1 MTDYVAATR
10 WYRAPEI
17 ITGWSHYGK
26 AVDMWAVGCVLAELL
41 GRKPI
46 FPGSN
51 SQHQLELICQCLGK
65 PSAATIAKIQS
76 MEIQDFV
83 REIPDVPRVQ
93 LRDLYPHAK
102 EDACRLLD
110 ALMRFD
116 PDYRCTVVQALEHE
130 YLSQLHYPDDEP
142 SGPEIDPALFDFERA
157 SHTGEELK
165 KEILHEIWLYHR
177 ERMASTTVDAGET
190 GAAEPFSNLRETF
203 QKALPDAK

>member
-1 MTDYVAATR
+1 MTDYVATR

-17 ITGWSHYGK
+17 ITGWSHYSK

-65 PSAATIAKIQS
+65 PAPATIAKIQS
-76 MEIQDFV
+76 TEIQDFV
-83 REIPDVPRVQ
+83 RDIPDVPRVP
-93 LRDLYPHAK
+93 LSELYPHAR
-102 EDACRLLD
+102 EDACKLLNE
-110 ALMRFD
+110 LMTFD
-116 PDYRCTVVQALEHE
+116 PDYRCTVDQALEHG

-142 SGPEIDPALFDFERA
+142 CGPEISPELFDFERS
-157 SHTGEELK
+157 SHSGEELK

-177 ERMASTTVDAGET
+177 ERMASGTLSG
-190 GAAEPFSNLRETF
+190 GSAEPFSNLRETF
-203 QKALPDAK
+203 QKVLPSESK

>member
-1 MTDYVAATR
+1 
-10 WYRAPEI
+10 
-17 ITGWSHYGK
+17 
-26 AVDMWAVGCVLAELL
+26 MWAVGCVLAELL

-142 SGPEIDPALFDFERA
+142 SGPEIDPAGFDFERA

-177 ERMASTTVDAGET
+177 ERMASTAVDAGEA